1 MSYRVGFDVGGTFT
15 DFVLQAPSGELTTAK
30 RLTTYP
36 DPSAACLAGL
46 DELMARA
53 GVPWAQLAQ
62 AVHGTTLGSN
72 VVIERKAQGV
82 GLLTTRGFRDVLII
96 GREKR
101 YQVYDLQIEKP
112 RPLIPRRL
120 IGEVTERVLADGSVR
135 DPLDEAD
142 ARRAIRELVARGV
155 TTLAICLLHAYLN
168 PAHEKRLAALVAEEA
183 PGVAVTL
190 SHEVSPTFREYER
203 TSTTVV
209 NAYVMTAVRAYLHGL
224 QAALGGRGYA
234 GRLFVMQ
241 SSGGVATAEAMERYP
256 VRMIES
262 GPAAGALMAAVYGE
276 LTGHRDLIAF
286 DMGGTTAKLAL
297 IEGGR
302 PFTTTAFE
310 LHRVNNAPG
319 SGLPM
324 NIQAI
329 DLVEIGAGGGS
340 IARARLGVI
349 AVGPESASST
359 PGPVCYAR
367 GGTEPTVTDA
377 NLVLGYLN
385 PDYFAG
391 GTMRLHPGDAARV
404 IEDRLARPLGLSLE
418 AAAWGVHAIVNTNME
433 LATRVVSIERGRDP
447 RTLTLVAF
455 GGSGP
460 VHGCRLAAA
469 LGIPRV
475 ILPAAAGVTAAIGL
489 LAAEVRFDVA
499 RTYRAPPRRA
509 RSRPARGDVR
519 GDDRAGADVVR
530 DSAGGGGVTIVR
542 SVDARYV
549 GQGYELTVPV
559 PAGEL
564 DAAALSRIRESVRRD
579 LRRSL
584 RLRAAERAGRGRH
597 LEALGDRRRAAHRA
611 GQDRDGAGQRRA
623 QGPAARVLP
632 RGRRLGRLPDL
643 RSLRARGRH
652 AAGRPG
658 HRRGAR
664 VDLGAAAGRSRHGG
678 RIRQPDRR
686 GAACP
691 MSVDPITLGVIW
703 GALQSIAV
711 EVGTTVH
718 KTAYSEQAREGQDFS
733 VAVFDAS
740 GPHGRA
746 GAVLAGPHGRDVGR
760 GEQRA
765 GRPSRRDAAAG
776 RRDPAERSAPRLRP
790 LPGLLHHPAGVPRR
804 RS

>member
-1 MSYRVGFDVGGTFT
+1 MAYRVGFDVGGTFT
-15 DFVLQAPSGELTTAK
+15 DFVLQAPSGELTTGK

-46 DELMARA
+46 DELIGRA
-53 GVPWAQLAQ
+53 GIGWPALSQ

-72 VVIERKAQGV
+72 VVIERKARGV

-112 RPLIPRRL
+112 LPLIARRF
-120 IGEVTERVLADGSVR
+120 IGEVTERMLADGSVR
-135 DPLDEAD
+135 TPLDEAD
-142 ARRAIRELVARGV
+142 ARRAIRALAARGV
-155 TTLAICLLHAYLN
+155 TTLAVCLLHAYLN

-183 PGVAVTL
+183 PHVTVTL

-209 NAYVMTAVRAYLHGL
+209 NAYVMTAIREYLRGL
-224 QAALGGRGYA
+224 QAALGERGYR

-276 LTGHRDLIAF
+276 LGGQRDLIAF

-297 IEGGR
+297 IENGR

-324 NIQAI
+324 NIQAL

-340 IARARLGVI
+340 IARPRLGVI

-359 PGPVCYAR
+359 PGPVCYDR

-385 PDYFAG
+385 AEFFAG
-391 GTMRLHPGDAARV
+391 GAMRLHLGAAVRA
-404 IEDRLARPLGLSLE
+404 IEASLARPLGLSLE
-418 AAAWGVHAIVNTNME
+418 QAAWGIHAIVNTNME

-460 VHGCRLAAA
+460 VHGCRLAQA

-489 LAAEVRFDVA
+489 LAAEVRFDVS
-499 RTYRAPPRRA
+499 RTYVRRLDA
-509 RSRPARGDVR
+509 LEPARLDAMYAEMAEQAR
-519 GDDRAGADVVR
+519 EVVR
-530 DSAGGGGVTIVR
+530 DSAVGGAVTVTR

-559 PAGEL
+559 PGGTL
-564 DAAALSRIRESVRRD
+564 DAAALARVRASFD
-579 LRRSL
+579 EIY
-584 RLRAAERAGRGRH
+584 AARYGYAQPAEPVEVVTWKLSAIGGAARVALAKAAASPLAGAVKG
-597 LEALGDRRRAAHRA
+597 RRRAYFPETGGWIDCPIYDRYNLAA
-611 GQDRDGAGQRRA
+611 GA
-623 QGPAARVLP
+623 QIAGPAIVEERESTSVLP
-632 RGRRLGRLPDL
+632 PGTVATVDEYASLIVELGP
-643 RSLRARGRH
+643 
-652 AAGRPG
+652 
-658 HRRGAR
+658 
-664 VDLGAAAGRSRHGG
+664 
-678 RIRQPDRR
+678 
-686 GAACP
+686 
-691 MSVDPITLGVIW
+691 
-703 GALQSIAV
+703 
-711 EVGTTVH
+711 
-718 KTAYSEQAREGQDFS
+718 
-733 VAVFDAS
+733 
-740 GPHGRA
+740 
-746 GAVLAGPHGRDVGR
+746 
-760 GEQRA
+760 
-765 GRPSRRDAAAG
+765 
-776 RRDPAERSAPRLRP
+776 
-790 LPGLLHHPAGVPRR
+790 
-804 RS
+804 

>member
-1 MSYRVGFDVGGTFT
+1 VAYRIGFDVGGTFT
-15 DFVLQAPSGELTTAK
+15 DFVVQAPSGELTTGK

-46 DELMARA
+46 DELIARA
-53 GVPWAQLAQ
+53 GVAWADVSQ

-72 VVIERKAQGV
+72 VVIERKARGV
-82 GLLTTRGFRDVLII
+82 GLLMTRGFRDVLII

-112 RPLIPRRL
+112 RPLVARRH
-120 IGEVTERVLADGSVR
+120 IGEVTERVRADGSVR
-135 DPLDEAD
+135 TPLDETD
-142 ARRAIRELVARGV
+142 ARRAIRELAARGV

-168 PAHEKRLAALVAEEA
+168 PVHEKRLAALVAEEA
-183 PGVAVTL
+183 PGMAVTL

-203 TSTTVV
+203 ASTTVV
-209 NAYVMTAVRAYLHGL
+209 NAYVMTAVHEYLRGL
-224 QAALGGRGYA
+224 QAALGARGYR

-241 SSGGVATAEAMERYP
+241 SSGGVATAGAMERYP

-276 LTGHRDLIAF
+276 LSGQRDLVAF

-302 PFTTTAFE
+302 PLTTTAFE

-340 IARARLGVI
+340 IARPRLGVI

-359 PGPVCYAR
+359 PGPACYAR

-377 NLVLGYLN
+377 NLALGYLN
-385 PDYFAG
+385 PEYFAG
-391 GTMRLHPGDAARV
+391 GAMRLDPAAAVRA
-404 IEDRLARPLGLSLE
+404 IEERLARPLGLTLE
-418 AAAWGVHAIVNTNME
+418 QAAWGIHTIVNTNME

-447 RTLTLVAF
+447 RGLTLVAF

-460 VHGCRLAAA
+460 VHGCRLAHA

-499 RTYRAPPRRA
+499 RTYVRRLDA
-509 RSRPARGDVR
+509 LDPARLGEMYDEMASQA
-519 GDDRAGADVVR
+519 RAIVR
-530 DSAGGGGVTIVR
+530 DAAVSGNVTVVR

-559 PAGEL
+559 PAGPL
-564 DAAALSRIRESVRRD
+564 DAAALAC
-579 LRRSL
+579 
-584 RLRAAERAGRGRH
+584 LRATFDDVYAARYGYAEPAEPVEVVTWKLSAIGGAPRVTLAKTATSPVGGG
-597 LEALGDRRRAAHRA
+597 LKGRRRAYFPETGGWVECPVH
-611 GQDRDGAGQRRA
+611 DRDKLAAGLQIA
-623 QGPAARVLP
+623 GPAIVEERESTSVLP
-632 RGRRLGRLPDL
+632 PGVVATVDEYA
-643 RSLRARGRH
+643 SLIVKV
-652 AAGRPG
+652 
-658 HRRGAR
+658 GA
-664 VDLGAAAGRSRHGG
+664 
-678 RIRQPDRR
+678 Q
-686 GAACP
+686 
-691 MSVDPITLGVIW
+691 
-703 GALQSIAV
+703 
-711 EVGTTVH
+711 
-718 KTAYSEQAREGQDFS
+718 
-733 VAVFDAS
+733 
-740 GPHGRA
+740 
-746 GAVLAGPHGRDVGR
+746 
-760 GEQRA
+760 
-765 GRPSRRDAAAG
+765 
-776 RRDPAERSAPRLRP
+776 
-790 LPGLLHHPAGVPRR
+790 
-804 RS
+804 

>member
-1 MSYRVGFDVGGTFT
+1 MYRVGFDVGGTFT
-15 DFVLQAPSGELTTAK
+15 DFVLQAPSGELTTGK

-46 DELMARA
+46 DELIGRA
-53 GVPWAQLAQ
+53 GVAWSEVGQ

-72 VVIERKAQGV
+72 VVIERKAHGV

-112 RPLIPRRL
+112 RPLIARRF
-120 IGEVTERVLADGSVR
+120 IGEVTERVLGDGSVR
-135 DPLDEAD
+135 TPLDEAD
-142 ARRAIRELVARGV
+142 ARRAIRALADRGV
-155 TTLAICLLHAYLN
+155 TTLAVCLLHAYLN
-168 PAHEKRLAALVAEEA
+168 PVHEKRLAALVAEEA
-183 PGVAVTL
+183 PRMAVTL

-203 TSTTVV
+203 ASTTVV
-209 NAYVMTAVRAYLHGL
+209 NAYVMTAVRDYLRGL
-224 QAALGGRGYA
+224 GAALGERGYR

-276 LTGHRDLIAF
+276 LAGHRDLVAF

-324 NIQAI
+324 NIQAL

-340 IARARLGVI
+340 IARPRLGVI

-359 PGPVCYAR
+359 PGPVCYGQ

-377 NLVLGYLN
+377 NLALGYLN
-385 PDYFAG
+385 PEYFAG
-391 GTMRLHPGDAARV
+391 GAMRLHLGGAVRA
-404 IEDRLARPLGLSLE
+404 IEDRLARPLGLSVDE
-418 AAAWGVHAIVNTNME
+418 AAWGIHAIVNTNME

-447 RTLTLVAF
+447 RALTLVAF

-460 VHGCRLAAA
+460 VHGCRLAQA

-499 RTYRAPPRRA
+499 RTQVRRLDA
-509 RSRPARGDVR
+509 LEPARLETMYAEM
-519 GDDRAGADVVR
+519 AGQATEVVR
-530 DSAGGGGVTIVR
+530 DAAAGGAVTVVR
-542 SVDARYV
+542 AVDARYV

-559 PAGEL
+559 PPGPL
-564 DAAALSRIRESVRRD
+564 DAAALARV
-579 LRRSL
+579 
-584 RLRAAERAGRGRH
+584 RAAFDAIYAARYGYAQPAEPVEAVTWKLSAIGGAPRVTLAKAATSPVAGG
-597 LEALGDRRRAAHRA
+597 LKGRRRAYFPETGGWVDCPIYDRYKLAA
-611 GQDRDGAGQRRA
+611 GMQIA
-623 QGPAARVLP
+623 GPAIVEERESTSVLP
-632 RGRRLGRLPDL
+632 P
-643 RSLRARGRH
+643 
-652 AAGRPG
+652 
-658 HRRGAR
+658 
-664 VDLGAAAGRSRHGG
+664 
-678 RIRQPDRR
+678 
-686 GAACP
+686 
-691 MSVDPITLGVIW
+691 
-703 GALQSIAV
+703 
-711 EVGTTVH
+711 
-718 KTAYSEQAREGQDFS
+718 
-733 VAVFDAS
+733 
-740 GPHGRA
+740 
-746 GAVLAGPHGRDVGR
+746 GAVATVDEYANLSVEIP
-760 GEQRA
+760 
-765 GRPSRRDAAAG
+765 
-776 RRDPAERSAPRLRP
+776 
-790 LPGLLHHPAGVPRR
+790 
-804 RS
+804 